1 MTVPAVTR
9 QPTSKRSSMR
19 KMGSF
24 PWGRRSKYLVLA
36 FWIIVVALTGPLAA
50 RLQGAEKNNL
60 SAYLPARSPARR

>member
-1 MTVPAVTR
+1 
-9 QPTSKRSSMR
+9 MR